1 MAVKA
6 LDRWQT
12 RERFFEV
19 FAVNRQIA
27 ITAKEDVCFRE
38 DILPWLKA
46 VNEAYGEGTA
56 EDFVMIQMVNL
67 SEFSGATDKIAAP
80 QARELAQI
88 IVDSYPYLNPAE
100 IMLFCKRFKQGRYER
115 FYKTVDPMA
124 ILRSLKQFISE
135 RALVKERL
143 ARQAET
149 EKRLKE
155 DELNPPMTYEE
166 YKALKLKNAEM
177 GQEAIKTGADE
188 QVPISNKTSAQTG
201 AK

>member
-6 LDRWQT
+6 LERWQT

-46 VNEAYGEGTA
+46 VNEAYGEGAA

-67 SEFSGATDKIAAP
+67 SEFSGATDKITAP
-80 QARELAQI
+80 QARELAQM

-124 ILRSLKQFISE
+124 ILRGLKQFIGE
-135 RALVKERL
+135 RALAKERL
-143 ARQAET
+143 VRQAAT
-149 EKRLKE
+149 KKQLKE

-166 YKALKLKNAEM
+166 YKALKVKSAET
-177 GQEAIKTGADE
+177 GKGAIETGADE
-188 QVPISNKTSAQTG
+188 
-201 AK
+201 

>member
-19 FAVNRQIA
+19 FSVNRQIA

-80 QARELAQI
+80 QAKELAQM
-88 IVDSYPYLNPAE
+88 IVNGYPYLNPAE
-100 IMLFCKRFKQGRYER
+100 IMLFCKRFKQGHYER

-124 ILRSLKQFISE
+124 ILRSLKQFLSE
-135 RALVKERL
+135 RTLAKERL
-143 ARQAET
+143 ARQAEA
-149 EKRLKE
+149 EKRIRE

-166 YKALKLKNAEM
+166 YKALKLKSAET
-177 GQEAIKTGADE
+177 GQEATKTDTDE
-188 QVPISNKTSAQTG
+188 
-201 AK
+201 